1 MKTNTKDDSQIA
13 HFART
18 SEDWWTQ
25 DGPFAPLHKL
35 NPCRIGF
42 LREQIDSHFG
52 LARESRTP
60 MKGLSIVD
68 IGCGGGLVCEPLSRL
83 GAKVTGVDA
92 DEQAICVAAQHS
104 ANQGLD
110 ITYMAGAAEDLV
122 AAKKTY
128 DVVLALEIVEHVA
141 DVEGFTKLCASLLKP
156 GGLLILSTLNRTW
169 KSYAL
174 GIVVAERIIRWVPAG
189 THEWQ
194 RFLKPSELAKL
205 VRASGLELQDVRG
218 MVYNPL
224 KKCFSLSPSDLD
236 VNYFLVAKKP

>member
-1 MKTNTKDDSQIA
+1 M
-13 HFART
+13 
-18 SEDWWTQ
+18 
-25 DGPFAPLHKL
+25 
-35 NPCRIGF
+35 
-42 LREQIDSHFG
+42 DSHFG
-52 LARESRTP
+52 LEREARTP

-83 GAKVTGVDA
+83 GAKVTGIDA
-92 DEQAICVAAQHS
+92 DEQAIRVAAQHS

-110 ITYMAGAAEDLV
+110 ITYMAGAVEDLV

-174 GIVVAERIIRWVPAG
+174 GIVVAERIIRWVPTG

-194 RFLKPSELAKL
+194 RFLKPSELARI
-205 VRASGLELQDVRG
+205 VRASSLELQDVRG